1 MPEQRSASPIASH
14 LHNASLRG
22 SGSRLGKL
30 VVLFIALIMVVPLTG
45 LMVVK
50 LYAPE
55 VERETYAN
63 LQAIA
68 KLKADQI
75 ENWLSERH
83 DDGRV
88 LMAST
93 TLVDAVDSL
102 VIGQFPDA
110 KRDSLQHYLDVY
122 RSSYGN
128 AGLAI
133 FRHDGQVLMQSGV
146 IEGLGADMTQQLQ
159 SMRAGTVLRSDLYR
173 DANGHPHIHWLVPV
187 GPARLADGRPVA
199 AVVIQADVNSF
210 IYPVIQ
216 TWPTASPSGETLLV
230 RHEGTTALFLNDL
243 RHRKGTAMVLAPS
256 MDSPGL
262 PAAAAIRANAPGTTE
277 GIDYREKAVFAAYR
291 PVAGTTWHIVA
302 KMDQDEVFGPLR
314 TLVFWIVMVA
324 LAAVSTLVAGLY
336 TLWRQQ
342 LRVQRMAQQA
352 QDAQLALERS
362 VLDASVKESHER
374 AQMLMDAAL
383 DAVVTIDEDGTI
395 ISWNAQAEP
404 VFGHA
409 AEDAIGRDLADLI
422 VPPSMREAHRNGMAR
437 YLKSGKATI
446 LG

>member
-1 MPEQRSASPIASH
+1 
-14 LHNASLRG
+14 
-22 SGSRLGKL
+22 LGKL